1 MAGADVS
8 GCVNHG
14 SVWTRSR
21 PRLGQCFRLD
31 DNGVAEKVEWEE
43 GFVRGGGVWERPGH
57 GGVLHQPKAVAM
69 RVTRDVA
76 LLMRKK
82 RRACSGEIGAAYVS
96 LAPHLQGR
104 VRHLHEQAGTR
115 ACAALQTPV
124 DAKTCRTECLS
135 TERAACSGA
144 PCSVAAPTDQSGM
157 VDRSLR
163 SC

>member
-1 MAGADVS
+1 MGGRVCERRRGLGETGARWGLTPAKS
-8 GCVNHG
+8 
-14 SVWTRSR
+14 SR
-21 PRLGQCFRLD
+21 D
-31 DNGVAEKVEWEE
+31 E
-43 GFVRGGGVWERPGH
+43 GD
-57 GGVLHQPKAVAM
+57 KAVAM

-104 VRHLHEQAGTR
+104 ARHLHERAGTR

-157 VDRSLR
+157 VDRSFR